1 MRTEIYE
8 HFHPDERDY
17 VDRASEWISHAG
29 AYHEQKLTDFWIRG
43 NSTYWR
49 HLLRRKT
56 RSRLG

>member
-29 AYHEQKLTDFWIRG
+29 AYHEQKLTDFGSAATVHIGDTCFEGRQG
-43 NSTYWR
+43 
-49 HLLRRKT
+49 HD
-56 RSRLG
+56 